1 MGSERNAG
9 KAPYLRAV
17 AAAGGTDQMSV
28 FRTEL
33 PCGKL
38 PAGQRKNGWLVPVA
52 PTVVAAAVVTA
63 TTATTATATVV
74 AAAAT
79 TATAVVAATTAAAA
93 KAATAT
99 TVVALVFG
107 LVHYNRTAADL
118 CPVQFIYCLLRLCV
132 IGHFHKAEASAFA
145 GELIHNNGY

>member
-1 MGSERNAG
+1 MR
-9 KAPYLRAV
+9 
-17 AAAGGTDQMSV
+17 V
-28 FRTEL
+28 FRAEP

-38 PAGQRKNGWLVPVA
+38 PAGRRKYGWLVPVA

-63 TTATTATATVV
+63 TTTTAAAATVV

-79 TATAVVAATTAAAA
+79 TATAVVAATTTAAA
-93 KAATAT
+93 KAATAPT
-99 TVVALVFG
+99 IVALVFG
-107 LVHYNRTAADL
+107 LVYHDRTTADL